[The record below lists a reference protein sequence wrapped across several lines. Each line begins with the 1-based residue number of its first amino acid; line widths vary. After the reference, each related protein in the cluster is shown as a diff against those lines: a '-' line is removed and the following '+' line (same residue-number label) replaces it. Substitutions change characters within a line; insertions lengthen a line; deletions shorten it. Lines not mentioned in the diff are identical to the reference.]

1 MIQDKIHIGMLNDY
15 YGGILNSHQQE
26 IMRMYFD
33 CDMSLA
39 EIGEFMGVTRQ
50 AIREVLVRSTKK
62 LTQMEE
68 KLQLVQ
74 KIKVISQRLDS
85 IIEKTADKN
94 IKSELKELSKEIK
107 EI

>member
-1 MIQDKIHIGMLNDY
+1 MKDKVTIGILNDY

-39 EIGEFMGVTRQ
+39 EISEVLGVTRQ
-50 AIREVLVRSTKK
+50 AIREILVRSTKK
-62 LTQMEE
+62 LNEMET
-68 KLQLVQ
+68 KLQLVK
-74 KIKVISQRLDS
+74 KIKS
-85 IIEKTADKN
+85 INTNIEEIIAKTADENTK
-94 IKSELKELSKEIK
+94 KELLELSKEIK

>member
-1 MIQDKIHIGMLNDY
+1 MKDKVTIGILNDY

-39 EIGEFMGVTRQ
+39 EISEVVGVTRQ
-50 AIREVLVRSTKK
+50 AIREILVRSTKK
-62 LTQMEE
+62 LNEMET
-68 KLQLVQ
+68 KLQLVK
-74 KIKVISQRLDS
+74 KIKSISTNIEE
-85 IIEKTADKN
+85 IIAKTADENTK
-94 IKSELKELSKEIK
+94 KELLELSKEIK